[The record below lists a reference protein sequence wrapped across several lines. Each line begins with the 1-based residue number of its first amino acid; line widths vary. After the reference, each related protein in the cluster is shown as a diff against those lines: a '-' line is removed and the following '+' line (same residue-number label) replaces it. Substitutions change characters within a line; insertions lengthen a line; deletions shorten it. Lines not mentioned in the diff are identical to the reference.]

1 MHISQDLESTSV
13 ESKSRLRVWYLKTFR
28 GYDIVMTKS
37 TPSVG
42 SFGRINARRVWHLR
56 KRDESG

>member
-1 MHISQDLESTSV
+1 MCTSQELESTSV

-28 GYDIVMTKS
+28 GYDVIVTKA

-56 KRDESG
+56 KRDESS